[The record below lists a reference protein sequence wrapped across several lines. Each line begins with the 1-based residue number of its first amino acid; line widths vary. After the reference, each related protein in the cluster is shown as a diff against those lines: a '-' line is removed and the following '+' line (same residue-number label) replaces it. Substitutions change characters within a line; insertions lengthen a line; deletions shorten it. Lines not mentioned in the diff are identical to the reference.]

1 MKKVFILV
9 AMLIIASSAV
19 AQNFPEAFN
28 YQAVIRRTDGSLIVD
43 KKIGLQIGIA
53 EDSIAGKVVYSEKH
67 FVKTN
72 KYGLVEVE
80 VGRGAA
86 DNGKFSNLVWGG
98 KRHFIRI
105 GFSEDAS
112 ANFNFM
118 GASELLSSP
127 YAHYAKHSG
136 DALTA
141 GSGIKIE
148 NGIISNTGAA
158 GTQGPKGDKGES
170 GAKGDTG
177 LTGAQ
182 GIQGIQG
189 IKGDNGTKG
198 DKGDIGLTGAQG
210 IQGTQGIQG
219 VKGDKGEKG
228 DQGWVG
234 PLGLT
239 GPQGP
244 AGPKGDQ
251 GIAGPI
257 GPQGPSGG
265 PVGPQ
270 GIQGAT
276 GPAGPAGIQGAT
288 GAVGPQG
295 LQGATGAV
303 GPQGLQGLQGVAG
316 PTGPQGATGLT
327 GATGPAGTYTA
338 GTGISI
344 TGSTISNTGD
354 LSNTNEIQTLSLSGS
369 NLSLSNGGGTV
380 ALPSGGGFWSASGS
394 DIYNNNSG
402 KVGIGTASPSNMLT
416 LQGSQSGFGNAQRD
430 FIFINNAAT
439 GSGAY
444 AGMKIQ
450 TGNSGQTYITQHDA
464 NYSIAGYENFGQVTS
479 TGAGFIVRAGSSSGV
494 LKFQTGFNGAG
505 VSDSKMFIAAQ
516 GNIGIGNENP
526 TAKLQVTS
534 GDVYID
540 TVSSG
545 VIMKSP
551 NGSCWRMT
559 VSNTG
564 LPVFTAIT
572 CP

>member
-1 MKKVFILV
+1 MKKVFTLV
-9 AMLIIASSAV
+9 AILLIASSAF

-118 GASELLSSP
+118 GTSELLSSP

-148 NGIISNTGAA
+148 NGVITNTGAA
-158 GTQGPKGDKGES
+158 GTQGPKGDKGEP
-170 GAKGDTG
+170 GTKGDKGDTG
-177 LTGAQ
+177 LTGA
-182 GIQGIQG
+182 QG

-198 DKGDIGLTGAQG
+198 DKGDTGLTGAQG

-228 DQGWVG
+228 DTGWVG

-239 GPQGP
+239 GPVGP

-257 GPQGPSGG
+257 GPVGPSGG

-270 GIQGAT
+270 GIQGVP
-276 GPAGPAGIQGAT
+276 GPAGSQGLQGAT
-288 GAVGPQG
+288 GPVGPQG

-316 PTGPQGATGLT
+316 PAGPQGATGLT

-354 LSNTNEIQTLSLSGS
+354 LSNTNEIQTLSVSGS
-369 NLSLSNGGGTV
+369 NLTLSNGGGTV
-380 ALPSGGGFWSASGS
+380 ALPSGGGFWSANGS
-394 DIYNNNSG
+394 SIYKNNSG
-402 KVGIGTASPSNMLT
+402 NVGIGTTSPSNLLT
-416 LQGSQSGFGNAQRD
+416 IESSQASFGNTQRD
-430 FIFINNAAT
+430 FIFINNTA
-439 GSGAY
+439 SGQGTY
-444 AGMKIQ
+444 AGMTMK

-464 NYSIAGYENFGQVTS
+464 SYGISGYENFGQVTS
-479 TGAGFIVRAGSSSGV
+479 TGSGFIVRAGSTSGV
-494 LKFQTGFNGAG
+494 LKFQTGFSGAG
-505 VSDSKMFIAAQ
+505 ISDTKMFIASQ